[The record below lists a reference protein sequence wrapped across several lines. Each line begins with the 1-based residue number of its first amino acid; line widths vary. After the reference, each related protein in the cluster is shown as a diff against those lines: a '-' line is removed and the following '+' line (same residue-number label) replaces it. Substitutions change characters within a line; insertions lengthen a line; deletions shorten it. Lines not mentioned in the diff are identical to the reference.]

1 MPPRKVTT
9 RSNSLLRQ
17 DTWPHAL
24 QVVALRATPPQT
36 YPWELRRASA
46 FNLRPLPC
54 STERVVSPAQDTP
67 NESKLAPQ
75 PDEGYDSKC
84 NATTEG
90 GGSKV
95 LGAKIY

>member
-1 MPPRKVTT
+1 MSKPRCSIERHVT
-9 RSNSLLRQ
+9 LAGRQ
-17 DTWPHAL
+17 TD
-24 QVVALRATPPQT
+24 
-36 YPWELRRASA
+36 PWELRRASA
-46 FNLRPLPC
+46 FNPRPLPR

-67 NESKLAPQ
+67 NDSKLAPQ

-95 LGAKIY
+95 LP

>member
-1 MPPRKVTT
+1 MCAWNSSPNLNPKPRPLIVRT
-9 RSNSLLRQ
+9 RSYTRS
-17 DTWPHAL
+17 D
-24 QVVALRATPPQT
+24 
-36 YPWELRRASA
+36 PWELRHASA
-46 FNLRPLPC
+46 FNLRPLPR

-67 NESKLAPQ
+67 NDSKLAPQ

-95 LGAKIY
+95 LGAKVY

>member
-1 MPPRKVTT
+1 M
-9 RSNSLLRQ
+9 
-17 DTWPHAL
+17 
-24 QVVALRATPPQT
+24 LRATPFHCD
-36 YPWELRRASA
+36 PWALRRASA
-46 FNLRPLPC
+46 FNLRPLPR

-67 NESKLAPQ
+67 NDSKLAPQ

-95 LGAKIY
+95 LGAKAY

>member
-1 MPPRKVTT
+1 MT
-9 RSNSLLRQ
+9 SSYSELR
-17 DTWPHAL
+17 
-24 QVVALRATPPQT
+24 PPQT
-36 YPWELRRASA
+36 DPWELRRASA
-46 FNLRPLPC
+46 FNLRPLPR

-67 NESKLAPQ
+67 NDSKLAPQ

-95 LGAKIY
+95 LGAKVY